1 MCRTYAIQYRSIVG
15 TKAQVLTMNDEKI
28 TLRLPSSFIR
38 QLDFLVKVED
48 FSSRSEAIRIA
59 VRDMLYHRLD
69 LVMEKIE
76 KKVKANQKMMEF
88 EALEDQY
95 LKYLKK

>member
-1 MCRTYAIQYRSIVG
+1 
-15 TKAQVLTMNDEKI
+15 MNDEKI
-28 TLRLPSSFIR
+28 TLRLPGSFIR

-48 FSSRSEAIRIA
+48 FSSRSEAIRTA

-88 EALEDQY
+88 EALEEQY
-95 LKYLKK
+95 MKYLKR

>member
-1 MCRTYAIQYRSIVG
+1 MS
-15 TKAQVLTMNDEKI
+15 TKDLGFYMIDDKI

-48 FSSRSEAIRIA
+48 FSSRSEAIRTA
-59 VRDMLYHRLD
+59 VRDMLYQRLD
-69 LVMEKIE
+69 MVMEKIE
-76 KKVKANQKMMEF
+76 KKVKANQKMMEL
-88 EALEDQY
+88 EAIEEQY

>member
-1 MCRTYAIQYRSIVG
+1 
-15 TKAQVLTMNDEKI
+15 MNDEKL

-48 FSSRSEAIRIA
+48 FSTRSEAIRTA
-59 VRDMLYHRLD
+59 VRDMLYRRLD
-69 LVMEKIE
+69 MVMEKIE
-76 KKVKANQKMMEF
+76 KKVEANHKMME
-88 EALEDQY
+88 LESIEEQY